1 VNGESPVTIDCLS
14 EFASIARKHEVFFY
28 YSGYFSQPIIEASA
42 DAIQLRLEKA
52 ALAYK
57 VQRRVLSC
65 FIEMAQNIVHYS
77 ADALTDAAATTDEVR
92 AGTILIAETG
102 GGLRLT
108 CSNPVDRKTYERL
121 DTKLSVLS
129 KMSAEEIREAYRSAL
144 RAQEGEASSKGGGI
158 GLLTLVR
165 GAAEPVAY
173 AFAEDASDPDRVI
186 FNLSVTL

>member
-1 VNGESPVTIDCLS
+1 VKEDTPMTIDCLT

-77 ADALTDAAATTDEVR
+77 ADALTHADATSDEVR
-92 AGTILIAETG
+92 AGTILIAETEA
-102 GGLRLT
+102 GLRLT

-121 DTKLSVLS
+121 DAKLSVLS
-129 KMSAEEIREAYRSAL
+129 TMSAEEIREAYRSAL
-144 RAQEGEASSKGGGI
+144 RAHEGEASSKGGGI
-158 GLLTLVR
+158 GLLTLAR
-165 GAAEPVAY
+165 GAAEPISY
-173 AFAEDASDPDRVI
+173 TFAEDAGDPDRMI